1 MDSCYRSVF
10 VTWLDE
16 IPPEKSPH
24 VKESSHF
31 NRQWRE
37 LRAATSGLIKNDF
50 FFKKF
55 VGFFKM
61 ICSLLMKSN

>member
-37 LRAATSGLIKNDF
+37 LRAATSGLIKKDF
-50 FFKKF
+50 FVKKF
-55 VGFFKM
+55 AGF
-61 ICSLLMKSN
+61 